1 MITARLIKKTDNV
14 NNLRCLKCLQSDS
27 NTVIYSL
34 RVLSST
40 NVHNVDNHINISGTG
55 ILAGFYASR
64 YNNNNNSHDNF

>member
-40 NVHNVDNHINISGTG
+40 NVDNHINISGTG